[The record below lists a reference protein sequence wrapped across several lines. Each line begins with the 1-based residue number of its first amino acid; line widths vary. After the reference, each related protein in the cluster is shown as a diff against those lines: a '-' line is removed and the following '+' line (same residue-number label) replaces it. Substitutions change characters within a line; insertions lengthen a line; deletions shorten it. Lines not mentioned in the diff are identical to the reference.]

1 MPKTNL
7 KRFFLSIVMP
17 SILAIGLF
25 ILSIFVAILPAF
37 EKNIM
42 KGKKEM
48 ISELTNTVC
57 SLIDEYYQESL
68 ENSLP
73 VDSARAVAIER
84 VRQIRYGDEQKDYF
98 WIIDEQPAM
107 IMHPYRPDLIGHD
120 LNSYEDHDGKLL
132 FVESVR
138 TVNENGEGFINYM
151 WQWKDDSTRIVPKL
165 SFVKEFQPWHW
176 IVGTG
181 IYLEDVRLEIVSLKK
196 RLMTLTLLISL
207 IISAILIFIIRQSL
221 NIERRRGKAEEELM
235 LSREKY
241 KSLVEA
247 STEGTLMWV
256 ENTLIFSNMKFCFL
270 SGFDPDEIRRMKLED
285 LFRME
290 WESLEKEITD
300 PKKSISRET
309 KLSCKDG
316 SILEVVVSASR
327 INHAGQVGYIMII
340 KEVSDLMK
348 YEKESEHLAA
358 ELQTSLLM
366 MNRPLKSIAREVRQC
381 PSATTIR
388 EAAIIMARKKREI
401 LLVHHEDHVIGIIS
415 NNDLVKRALSAGLDP
430 GEPVLKIMTA
440 PIVSLHEDALLY
452 EGLLMM
458 TKHGVSHIAVSGR
471 NQKIT
476 GVVGYREIAG
486 IQQNMVDFLIR
497 DIERSE
503 EVDQIREISKRLPV
517 LVKALVESGSNTEN
531 MTHIITSV
539 ADSIHRRLIYLALDE
554 LGSPPCKFAFM
565 VMGSQGRGEQTL
577 ATDQDNAI
585 IIEDLPA
592 DKLAEAK
599 NYFQLLGKKVN
610 MELDAVG
617 YRFCPGEIMAGN
629 PKWNQNLE
637 TWKDYFSEW
646 LRNSNPADIL
656 DAAIFFDF
664 RYILGEISLVKE
676 LRDHVNQASGNKSVF
691 YFHMAQS
698 VLKMKPQV
706 SGSNANKLDI
716 KKVLLPVT
724 TFIRL
729 YAIRE
734 KLLETNSIKR
744 AEMLLDQNVLDQST
758 FDELLHSFSYL
769 THLRIKSQVNSIAHN
784 ETPDNMVDI
793 KRLNRIEAAVLK
805 KLLSDISGLLTR
817 LSGEFSDI

>member
-1 MPKTNL
+1 MPKTSLN
-7 KRFFLSIVMP
+7 RFFLSIVMP

-25 ILSIFVAILPAF
+25 ILSIFVVILPAF
-37 EKNIM
+37 ENNIM

-57 SLIDEYYQESL
+57 SLIDEYHQESL
-68 ENSLP
+68 DNLIP
-73 VDSARAVAIER
+73 VDSARAMAIER
-84 VRQIRYGDEQKDYF
+84 VRQIRYGDELKDYF
-98 WIIDEQPAM
+98 WIIDNQPSM
-107 IMHPYRPDLIGHD
+107 IMHPYRPDLIGQD
-120 LNSYEDHDGKLL
+120 LNGYEDHDGKLL

-138 TVNENGEGFINYM
+138 TVNESGEGFIHYM

-165 SFVKEFQPWHW
+165 SFVMEFQPWHW

-181 IYLEDVRLEIVSLKK
+181 IYLEDVRLEIISLKK
-196 RLMTLTLLISL
+196 RLLTLTLLISL

-256 ENTLIFSNMKFCFL
+256 ESTLIFSNLKFSLL
-270 SGFDPDEIRRMKLED
+270 SGYDPDEIRRMRLGD
-285 LFRME
+285 LFQME
-290 WESLEKEITD
+290 WESLEKGITD

-309 KLSCKDG
+309 KLRCKDG
-316 SILEVVVSASR
+316 STLEVVISASK
-327 INHAGQVGYIMII
+327 ISHAGQDGYIMVI

-348 YEKESEHLAA
+348 YEKESEHLAT
-358 ELQTSLLM
+358 ELQASLLM
-366 MNRPLKSIAREVRQC
+366 MSRPLHSISREVRQC
-381 PSATTIR
+381 PSTTTIR
-388 EAAIIMARKKREI
+388 EAAMIMARKKQEI
-401 LLVHHEDHVIGIIS
+401 LLIHHVDQLIGIIS
-415 NNDLVKRALSAGLDP
+415 NSDLVKRALSVGMDP
-430 GEPVLKIMTA
+430 GESVLRIMSAPVI
-440 PIVSLHEDALLY
+440 SLSQDALLY

-458 TKHGVSHIAVSGR
+458 TRHGVSHLAVSGR
-471 NQKIT
+471 NQKII
-476 GVVGYREIAG
+476 GIVGYREITEM
-486 IQQNMVDFLIR
+486 QQNMVDFLIS

-503 EVDQIREISKRLPV
+503 EVEQIRGIYKRLPV

-531 MTHIITSV
+531 MTHLITSV
-539 ADSIHRRLIYLALDE
+539 ADAIHRRLIFLSIDE

-585 IIEDLPA
+585 IIEDLPN

-610 MELDAVG
+610 TDLNAVG

-637 TWKDYFSEW
+637 TWKEYFSEW
-646 LRNSNPADIL
+646 LRKSNPADIL

-664 RYILGEISLVKE
+664 RYIHGEISLVQE
-676 LRDHVNQASGNKSVF
+676 LRDHVNQASENKSVF

-706 SGSNANKLDI
+706 IGSNTNKLDL
-716 KKVLLPVT
+716 KKILLPVT

-729 YAIRE
+729 YSIRE
-734 KLLETNSIKR
+734 KLLETSSIKR
-744 AEMLLDQNVLDQST
+744 AEILLDHRVLDQST
-758 FDELLHSFSYL
+758 FDELSHSFNYL
-769 THLRIKSQVNSIAHN
+769 TNLRIKGQVNSIAHN
-784 ETPDNMVDI
+784 EIPDNIVDM
-793 KRLNRIEAAVLK
+793 KRLNRIEAVVLK
-805 KLLSDISGLLTR
+805 KLLSDISGLQTR
-817 LSGEFSDI
+817 LSGEFSVI